1 VATISDLIGGIKARQ
16 SEIAVSLAAGN
27 AVTWESYQRMVGH
40 HAGLKEALDILEN
53 LMKED
58 DE

>member
-1 VATISDLIGGIKARQ
+1 MATLSDLIGGIKARQ

>member
-1 VATISDLIGGIKARQ
+1 MATLSDLIGGIKARQ

-27 AVTWESYQRMVGH
+27 AANWEAYQRMVGQH
-40 HAGLKEALDILEN
+40 SGLKEALDILEN

>member
-1 VATISDLIGGIKARQ
+1 VATLSDLIGGIKARQ

-27 AVTWESYQRMVGH
+27 AANWEAYQRMVGQH
-40 HAGLKEALDILEN
+40 SGLKEALDILEN

>member
-1 VATISDLIGGIKARQ
+1 MATLSDLIGGIKARQ

-27 AVTWESYQRMVGH
+27 AVSWDAYQRMVGH

>member
-1 VATISDLIGGIKARQ
+1 MATLSDLIGGIKARQ

-27 AVTWESYQRMVGH
+27 AGSWDAYQRMVGH

>member
-1 VATISDLIGGIKARQ
+1 MATLGDLIGGIKARQ

-27 AVTWESYQRMVGH
+27 AANWEAYQRMVGQH
-40 HAGLKEALDILEN
+40 SGLKEALDILEN